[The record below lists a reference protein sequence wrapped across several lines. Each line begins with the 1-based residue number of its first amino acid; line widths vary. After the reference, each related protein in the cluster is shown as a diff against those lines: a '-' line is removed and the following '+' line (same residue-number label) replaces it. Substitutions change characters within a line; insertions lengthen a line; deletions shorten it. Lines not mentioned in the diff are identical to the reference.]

1 MRFAGNMLDN
11 IMYVRHSVWVFIN
24 LRFKI
29 QLYIFVCL
37 MRTFSSNKLSM
48 QTIKQSIGQ
57 GMASMPSHQA
67 KRIE

>member
-11 IMYVRHSVWVFIN
+11 INIMCVRHSVWVFIN

-37 MRTFSSNKLSM
+37 MGTFSSNKLSM
-48 QTIKQSIGQ
+48 QTIKQSIG
-57 GMASMPSHQA
+57 
-67 KRIE
+67 

>member
-37 MRTFSSNKLSM
+37 MGTFSSNKLSM
-48 QTIKQSIGQ
+48 QTIKQSIG
-57 GMASMPSHQA
+57 
-67 KRIE
+67 